1 MKIVDETRTRLQIK
15 HQPIA
20 YWFSGGIILIA
31 SLSFLIYCI
40 FFESA
45 SASLTCKRPQANQ
58 TNCEL
63 KRFNLLGFTDKR
75 KIFDPQEAYIQK
87 HTGSKGG
94 TTYKI
99 IIVTPLD
106 EYPLLSHL
114 SYEKNQE
121 LAGEINNFIHS
132 QETYLSI
139 HQNQR
144 NYVLFFIMFMLT
156 ATGIGAFL
164 VTTPVSN
171 CIFYKSLNKVLIERK
186 GLRAQESI
194 EYPLASISR
203 FDIQDKQFKSSRLY
217 RAVMI
222 VNLIQEIPINPQY
235 TDEKSVRYVI
245 SRINYFLNADN

>member
-1 MKIVDETRTRLQIK
+1 MKIVEETRTRLQIK
-15 HQPIA
+15 HRPIA
-20 YWFSGGIILIA
+20 NWFSGGIILIA
-31 SLSFLIYCI
+31 SFSFLIYCI

-58 TNCEL
+58 INCDL

-75 KIFDPQEAYIQK
+75 KIFDPQEAYIQQ
-87 HTGSKGG
+87 HRGSKGG
-94 TTYKI
+94 TTYKV

-106 EYPLLSHL
+106 EYPFLSNL

-121 LAGEINNFIHS
+121 LAEKINNFIHS
-132 QETYLSI
+132 QETYLSV
-139 HQNQR
+139 QANQR
-144 NYVLFFIMFMLT
+144 SYVFLFIIFVLT
-156 ATGIGAFL
+156 TTGIGAFL

-171 CIFYKSLNKVLIERK
+171 FTFYKSLNKVLIERK

-203 FDIQDKQFKSSRLY
+203 FDIQDKQFKNSKLY

-245 SRINYFLNADN
+245 SRINYFLNVDN